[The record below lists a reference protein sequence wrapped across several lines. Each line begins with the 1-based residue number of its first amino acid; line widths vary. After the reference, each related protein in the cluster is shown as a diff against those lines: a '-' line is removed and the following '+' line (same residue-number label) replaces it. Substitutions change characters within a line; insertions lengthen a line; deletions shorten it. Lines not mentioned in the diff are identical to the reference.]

1 MRPALR
7 IPRAPF
13 PRLPLVPDPFRRIR
27 VPRDLDAVTSLN
39 PEGECDPR
47 DVGMTAD
54 GVERIWRSVRR
65 LYRSGMH
72 PAIALCVRR
81 EGQVV
86 IDRAIGHA
94 RGNGPGDAEDEPK
107 VAATPATPFGIFS
120 ASKALTAMVV
130 HLLDQRDLLHVGDR
144 VCEYIPEYGTHGKD
158 AITIAHV
165 LSHRAGVPNLPAE
178 LLDLRYIEDR
188 DYILDALCDAR
199 PSSRPG
205 RLLAYHAISGG
216 FILAE
221 IVQRVTG
228 KGLREVLADEVLDP
242 LGFRWCNFGVA
253 EADVDQVARSYVT
266 GPPVLPPISTLLRRA
281 LGVPIGEIVEVSN
294 DPRFL
299 TAVVP
304 AANVITTAD
313 ELSRIFEL
321 MRAGGELDGVRI
333 FEPSTIR
340 RAITEHSY
348 LELDLSLGFPL
359 RYSLGFMLGARWLSL
374 YGPDTEM
381 AFGHLGFTNML
392 GWADPERA
400 ISGALLTSGKPI
412 LYAELTDLYAV
423 MRVIGAQA
431 PKVERSALAFEP
443 ATGPAR

>member
-7 IPRAPF
+7 VPRAPF

-27 VPRDLDAVTSLN
+27 VPRDLDAVTSVN
-39 PEGECDPR
+39 PDGECDPR

-72 PAIALCVRR
+72 PAIALCLRR
-81 EGQVV
+81 DGQVV
-86 IDRAIGHA
+86 IDRAIGHS

-130 HLLDQRDLLHVGDR
+130 HLLDQHDLLHVGDR

-165 LSHRAGVPNLPAE
+165 LSHRAGVPNLPGE

-253 EADVDQVARSYVT
+253 EADIDQVARSYVT

-281 LGVPIGEIVEVSN
+281 LGVPINQIVEVSN

-304 AANVITTAD
+304 AANVITTA
-313 ELSRIFEL
+313 EEMSRIFEL

-333 FEPSTIR
+333 FDPSTIR

-359 RYSLGFMLGARWLSL
+359 RYGLGFMLGARWLSL

-381 AFGHLGFTNML
+381 AFGHLGFTNIL

-412 LYAELTDLYAV
+412 LYAELTDLWDV

-431 PKVERSALAFEP
+431 PKVERAALAFEP

>member
-1 MRPALR
+1 
-7 IPRAPF
+7 
-13 PRLPLVPDPFRRIR
+13 
-27 VPRDLDAVTSLN
+27 
-39 PEGECDPR
+39 
-47 DVGMTAD
+47 MTAD

-107 VAATPATPFGIFS
+107 VAATPDTPFGIFS
-120 ASKALTAMVV
+120 ASKAITAMVV
-130 HLLDQRDLLHVGDR
+130 HLLDERDLLHVGDR
-144 VCEYIPEYGTHGKD
+144 VCEYIPEYRTHGKD
-158 AITIAHV
+158 AITIDHV

-178 LLDLRYIEDR
+178 LLDLDNIERPRLHARRPVRRAAALAPGPAARLPRDLRRLHHRRDR
-188 DYILDALCDAR
+188 PAGHRQGHPRGAGGRDPRPAR
-199 PSSRPG
+199 
-205 RLLAYHAISGG
+205 L
-216 FILAE
+216 
-221 IVQRVTG
+221 
-228 KGLREVLADEVLDP
+228 P
-242 LGFRWCNFGVA
+242 LGQLRRA
-253 EADVDQVARSYVT
+253 PRPTSTRSARSYVT
-266 GPPVLPPISTLLRRA
+266 GPPVLPPISTVLTRA
-281 LGVPIGEIVEVSN
+281 LGVPIGRDRAVSN

-299 TAVVP
+299 TAIVP
-304 AANVITTAD
+304 AANVVTTAN
-313 ELSRIFEL
+313 ELSRFFEL
-321 MRAGGELDGVRI
+321 LRAGGELDGVRI
-333 FEPSTIR
+333 IEPRTIR
-340 RAITEHSY
+340 RAIVEHSY
-348 LELDLSLGFPL
+348 RELDLTLGAPL
-359 RYSLGFMLGARWLSL
+359 RHSLGFMLGARWLSL

-412 LYAELTDLYAV
+412 LYPELTDLWAL
-423 MRVIGAQA
+423 MRRIGAQA